1 MRDWTQSCDA
11 SVAAR
16 SSGQSQAF
24 EEKRGGGRGGEKR
37 LEGGGGGGRIDS
49 TSMVQ
54 KGCQRERKDIP
65 SACDSRDL
73 ARPTHDILPRHRHAQ
88 PHQRPPPKD
97 LTSPPFHLPQS
108 LPIRSPHGDH
118 HE

>member
-37 LEGGGGGGRIDS
+37 LEGGGRGANRVHKHG
-49 TSMVQ
+49 T
-54 KGCQRERKDIP
+54 KGMSKREK
-65 SACDSRDL
+65 
-73 ARPTHDILPRHRHAQ
+73 RH
-88 PHQRPPPKD
+88 
-97 LTSPPFHLPQS
+97 SVS
-108 LPIRSPHGDH
+108 L
-118 HE
+118 

>member
-37 LEGGGGGGRIDS
+37 LEGGGEGGESIPQAWYKRD
-49 TSMVQ
+49 V
-54 KGCQRERKDIP
+54 KEREKTFRQLVIP
-65 SACDSRDL
+65 A
-73 ARPTHDILPRHRHAQ
+73 T
-88 PHQRPPPKD
+88 
-97 LTSPPFHLPQS
+97 
-108 LPIRSPHGDH
+108 
-118 HE
+118 